1 MTQEEKDLLLSLM
14 LKASEEGL
22 LNIYD
27 KEENYYEI
35 EWMFL
40 DAELCIKINK
50 S

>member
-1 MTQEEKDLLLSLM
+1 M
-14 LKASEEGL
+14 KANEEGL

-35 EWMFL
+35 EWIFL

-50 S
+50 A